1 MSKIRDSILILQ
13 PMTSRFNN
21 ILDQIVSLKGSVS
34 SDQLIELV
42 KIVRPYDFKNA
53 DKAKESLIKFIN
65 ILKENAKYQHA
76 FSRYI
81 ISLLKSRN
89 QVRLFA
95 ELGISP
101 RTNFI
106 GELRRRLNAKLL
118 PPAIDNSELTDL
130 LQEVFNNKND
140 HYWVDG
146 IADEVWKELFSLIDL
161 PKSQDLILPDLF
173 YMPIVNSVHILTNRI
188 ASLGLEP
195 EIATRMPHVEKYH
208 SDFLALSSEMHTFL
222 NAHQQDLHTE
232 SSDSL
237 KQVRVLLTQCLN
249 SIDKIRKSQKS
260 RGTSITQVYIL
271 LRITQNIQR
280 LRLLLNFLDPNNG
293 DSKKQLTYSVQL
305 FKKLVYAENMSK
317 GVRSHIKENTD
328 LLAYQ
333 IIEHTSSVGKK
344 YIAVTKQ
351 EYFSA
356 IWSAMKGGF
365 FIVIAVLV
373 KAYLGNLKDI
383 PLVPATFLYGLNYA
397 TAFVIIYLT
406 HSSLAT
412 KQPSMTASYIA
423 NALSGN
429 GKGGI
434 HVNNAADTIIRMFRS
449 QFASVVGNLIVVVPL
464 TFLFA
469 YGYFHLTGNYVFNRP
484 QAISALEDNNPFESL
499 MIIYAAIAGFFL
511 FLSGLITGYYENK
524 IVTDQIPKR
533 IREHKYLSKKLGQRR
548 LNSLASFIEKNT
560 GSLAGNI
567 ILGFLLGS
575 ASAIGMLT
583 GLPFDIRHI
592 TISAGNYGLGS
603 YTLLDK
609 PIVDLMV
616 YSALG
621 VLLVGAI
628 NITVSFAL
636 TMVVA
641 VKSLRVDYSKAG
653 ELVQAVF
660 AHFIF
665 STRDFFYPP
674 KEKKNTNFDNQ
685 NTE

>member
-1 MSKIRDSILILQ
+1 MV
-13 PMTSRFNN
+13 SRFNN
-21 ILDQIVSLKGSVS
+21 ILDQIVNLKGAAS

-42 KIVRPYDFKNA
+42 KIIRPYDFKNA
-53 DKAKESLIKFIN
+53 KKATESLVNLIDT
-65 ILKENAKYQHA
+65 LKDNPVYQQA

-81 ISLLKSRN
+81 ISLLKSKN
-89 QVRLFA
+89 QIRLFA

-101 RTNFI
+101 NTNFL
-106 GELRRRLNAKLL
+106 GELRRRLNAKIL

-130 LQEVFNNKND
+130 LLEVFNNKND
-140 HYWVDG
+140 HYWVEG
-146 IADEVWKELFSLIDL
+146 VADDVWKQLFSLIDL
-161 PKSQDLILPDLF
+161 PKSLDLILPDLF
-173 YMPIVNSVHILTNRI
+173 YMPIVNSVLILTNRI
-188 ASLGLEP
+188 SSLGLEP
-195 EIATRMPHVEKYH
+195 EIAMRMPHVEKYH
-208 SDFLALSSEMHTFL
+208 SDFLALSSEVHNFL
-222 NAHQQDLHTE
+222 NAHKQDQQIE
-232 SSDSL
+232 ASESL

-249 SIDKIRKSQKS
+249 SIDRIRKSQKN
-260 RGTSITQVYIL
+260 RGTSIAQVYIL
-271 LRITQNIQR
+271 LRITQNIKR
-280 LRLLLNFLDPNNG
+280 LQQLLNFLDPKNG
-293 DSKKQLTYSVQL
+293 DSSKQLGYSVQL

-317 GVRSHIKENTD
+317 SVRSHIKENTD

-344 YIAVTKQ
+344 YVAVTKK

-356 IWSAMKGGF
+356 IWAAMKGGF
-365 FIVIAVLV
+365 IIVLAVLV
-373 KAYLGNLKDI
+373 KAYIGNFKDL
-383 PLVPATFLYGLNYA
+383 PLVPSTFLYGLNYA

-469 YGYFHLTGNYVFNRP
+469 YSYFYITGEYFFSR
-484 QAISALEDNNPFESL
+484 QHAITALEENNPFESL

-524 IVTDQIPKR
+524 IVTSQIPKR

-548 LNSLASFIEKNT
+548 LNIFASFVEKNT

-575 ASAIGMLT
+575 AGPIGKIT

-603 YTLLDK
+603 YTLLEK

-616 YSALG
+616 YSAIG
-621 VLLVGAI
+621 VLLVGVI

-636 TMVVA
+636 TMIVA
-641 VKSLRVDYSKAG
+641 VKSLRVDYSRWG

-674 KEKKNTNFDNQ
+674 KEKKNTNFENQ
-685 NTE
+685 NLE